1 MIQFLGETMFKKL
14 SIMALVLMSSSAFA
28 GPFKLTTCNSGIQA
42 LCNALEAEVN
52 KNLPDADASNYL
64 KGMSNASVTAA
75 KGATADYGTNF
86 DLFVLG
92 VTAGAGIDPG
102 NQKAT
107 DFASGKVDTQQLRG
121 IGAQVNGLLGLK
133 FSMLPGKFFERSKFY
148 LNLGSFDKTSGDVK
162 LKTSSYG
169 AHYQY
174 KLVKEKDF
182 VRFKIFHWGGVDLT
196 TGFEYSSLKLD
207 YTKTLALTTTVSNQ
221 NATYNGPLSVIADVK
236 TTSIPIELS
245 TSLQY
250 LYFLSTYVG
259 LGADIN
265 SGSSKVTASSSG
277 AISVNGTSENGSI
290 DLGQS
295 GKPDAFNARYFV
307 GQQFNFPLIKIYAH
321 VNQSFVNNTI
331 GVAAGVK
338 LAW

>member
-1 MIQFLGETMFKKL
+1 MLKKL
-14 SIMALVLMSSSAFA
+14 SIMALALASSTAFA
-28 GPFKLTTCNSGIQA
+28 GPFKLTSCPGGVPQA
-42 LCNALEAEVN
+42 LCDSLEAEVN

-64 KGMSNASVTAA
+64 KGMSNASVTAG

-133 FSMLPGKFFERSKFY
+133 LSMLPGKFFERSKFY
-148 LNLGSFDKTSGDVK
+148 VNLGSFDKTSGDVK

-196 TGFEYSSLKLD
+196 TGFEYSNLKLD
-207 YTKTLALTTTVSNQ
+207 YTKTLALTTTVSGQ
-221 NATYNGPLSVIADVK
+221 NATYNGPLSVVADVK
-236 TTSIPIELS
+236 TTSIPFELS

-259 LGADIN
+259 LGADFS
-265 SGSSKVTASSSG
+265 SGKSSVNASSSG
-277 AISVNGTSENGSI
+277 TITFPGPATGTGSI

-307 GQQFNFPLIKIYAH
+307 GQQFNFPLLKIYAH